1 MLQRNKLL
9 ETGLIYVILDTETID
24 KYRLD
29 IFKLAG
35 KLSCT
40 DVDIFQLRF
49 KNGND
54 RKTLELATKLAG
66 IIHKRKK
73 IFIVNNR
80 IDIASLAGADG
91 IHLGKN
97 DINTDAARSILGPH
111 KIIGRTIHS
120 FLELKSLNK
129 DNIDYFSVG
138 PIFTTKT
145 KPSLKPISNNSL
157 SKIVNSVN
165 KPLFAIGGIN
175 LRNLNLLLEK
185 SIKNISLC
193 RGIILEKDMNGTIKE
208 LKKCLAEH
216 S

>member
-1 MLQRNKLL
+1 MPRRNKLL
-9 ETGLIYVILDTETID
+9 ETGLIYVILDKETID

-29 IFKLAG
+29 IFKLTG

-54 RKTLELATKLAG
+54 RETLELATEIARV
-66 IIHKRKK
+66 IHKRKK

-80 IDIASLAGADG
+80 TDIASLAGADG
-91 IHLGKN
+91 IHLGRN
-97 DINTDAARSILGPH
+97 DINTEAARSILGPH
-111 KIIGRTIHS
+111 KIIGRTIHH
-120 FLELKSLNK
+120 LHELKSLNRN
-129 DNIDYFSVG
+129 NIDYFSVG
-138 PIFTTKT
+138 PVFATKT
-145 KPSLKPISNNSL
+145 KPSLKPISKNSL

-175 LRNLNLLLEK
+175 LRNLHLLLEK
-185 SIKNISLC
+185 SIKNVSLC
-193 RGIILEKDMNGTIKE
+193 RGIILEKDMNKTIKE
-208 LKKCLAEH
+208 LKKCLVAH

>member
-97 DINTDAARSILGPH
+97 DINTDQR
-111 KIIGRTIHS
+111 
-120 FLELKSLNK
+120 
-129 DNIDYFSVG
+129 
-138 PIFTTKT
+138 
-145 KPSLKPISNNSL
+145 
-157 SKIVNSVN
+157 
-165 KPLFAIGGIN
+165 
-175 LRNLNLLLEK
+175 
-185 SIKNISLC
+185 
-193 RGIILEKDMNGTIKE
+193 
-208 LKKCLAEH
+208 KCTL
-216 S
+216 